1 MRKNRII
8 SLVLALLVSSPFS
21 LFADEGM
28 WLLPLLEKMNI
39 KDMQKAGLKLSAKQI
54 YDINNSSLKDA
65 IMIFGGGCT
74 AEVVSNQG
82 LVFTN
87 HHCGYSSI
95 QKLSSTEHDYLRDG
109 FWAMNLKEELPAK
122 GLTVTFIDRFID
134 VTDVMLSAQEQVKDM
149 KEAEQEQVMRQVRDS
164 LTKNAVGDNKYLNA
178 RVVSFYQG
186 NVFYVVVS
194 KTFRDIRFVGA
205 PPSSIGKFGGE
216 TDNWEWPRHTGDFS
230 VFRIYADK
238 NNNPADYSPDN
249 VPYTPKKFLSIS
261 LKGYQPGDFTMII
274 GFPGSTDRYLTSQEV
289 ISRRDVEN
297 TPRII
302 ARTAKENVWRAAMR
316 ADQKINIQYAS
327 KFASSSNYR
336 KNSIGMNETFAKLN
350 TVVRRKEEERAFK
363 EWASSTA
370 EREAK
375 YGKCIDVI
383 NELTEKQSKPYT
395 AVNYYMETLNNVEL
409 ARVASSF
416 LRIREGNKAEAFK
429 KASESF
435 YKDYSPELD
444 RQTSKVLLKTFK
456 QYVTEPSYQPAFY
469 KTIEEKFGG
478 DIDKYVDN
486 IFDNSVF
493 TSQQKA
499 VAAISQED
507 FNAQSDPIVEYVMQ
521 FSTSVLPIMTEMRK
535 DEQELAEAKR
545 TYMKGLMEMR
555 GKAPI
560 YPDANFTMRLTY
572 GKVGGYKPKDA
583 VTYDYITTLEGVMQ
597 KENPNDPEF
606 VVPSKLKELYNAK
619 DYGRYALKDGR
630 MPVCFLSNN
639 DITGGNSGSD
649 VLNAK
654 GELIGLAFDGNWEAM
669 SGDIIFEPNL
679 QRCINVDIR
688 YVLFIIDKFG
698 GATWLL
704 NEMDIK
710 S

>member
-1 MRKNRII
+1 MKKFK
-8 SLVLALLVSSPFS
+8 LLALALMLVVPFS
-21 LFADEGM
+21 AFADEGM

-39 KDMQKAGLKLSAKQI
+39 KTMKQNGCKLTAKQI

-74 AEVVSNQG
+74 AEVVSGQG

-87 HHCGYSSI
+87 HHCGYGSI

-109 FWAMNLKEELPAK
+109 FWAMNQSEELPAP

-134 VTDVMLSAQEQVKDM
+134 VTDQML
-149 KEAEQEQVMRQVRDS
+149 EAEKKAEELGGRKAEEFIRKFRDS
-164 LTKNAVGDNKYLNA
+164 LTKEAVGDNKYLNA
-178 RVVSFYQG
+178 RVYSFYQG
-186 NVFYVVVS
+186 NAYYVVVS

-238 NNNPADYSPDN
+238 DNNPADYSEDN
-249 VPYTPKKFLSIS
+249 VPYSPKKFLSIS
-261 LKGYQPGDFTMII
+261 LKGYKPGDFAMII

-289 ISRRDVEN
+289 IDRRDAQNE
-297 TPRII
+297 PRIV
-302 ARTAKENVWRAAMR
+302 ARTAKEDVWRAAMR
-316 ADQKINIQYAS
+316 ADQKTNIQYAS

-336 KNSIGMNETFAKLN
+336 KNSIGMNETFAKLG
-350 TVVRRKEEERAFK
+350 TADRRAEEEKLFN
-363 EWASSTA
+363 EWASQTPERQA
-370 EREAK
+370 E
-375 YGKCIDVI
+375 YGDCIETI
-383 NELTEKQSKPYT
+383 NKAVEKRSKPY
-395 AVNYYMETLNNVEL
+395 AALVYLMETLNNVEVL
-409 ARVASSF
+409 QPASRALRAKNAEEF
-416 LRIREGNKAEAFK
+416 LKATEN
-429 KASESF
+429 F

-444 RQTSKVLLKTFK
+444 RKTSKVLLKTFK
-456 QYVTEPSYQPAFY
+456 ENVTEPTYIPQVY
-469 KTIEEKFGG
+469 KTIDEQFGG
-478 DIDKYVDN
+478 SIDKYVDN
-486 IFDNSVF
+486 IFDKTVF
-493 TSQQKA
+493 TTKEKA
-499 VAAISQED
+499 KAALDDEN
-507 FNAQSDPIVEYVMQ
+507 FDPRKDPAVQYLME
-521 FSTSVLPIMTEMRK
+521 FSTSYRPMMEEVNQ
-535 DEQELAEAKR
+535 DSEAFAKAKK
-545 TYMKGLMEMR
+545 TYMKGLLEMN
-555 GKAPI
+555 GNNPI

-572 GKVGGYKPKDA
+572 GKVGGYAPKDA
-583 VTYDYITTLEGVMQ
+583 VTYNYYTTLDGVMQ
-597 KENPNDPEF
+597 KENPDDPEF
-606 VVPSKLKELYNAK
+606 VVPAKLKELYLAK
-619 DYGRYALKDGR
+619 DYGKYALPNGE
-630 MPVCFLSNN
+630 MPVCFLTNN

-698 GATWLL
+698 GAGYLL

-710 S
+710 Q

>member
-1 MRKNRII
+1 MKKFK
-8 SLVLALLVSSPFS
+8 LLALALTLILPLGAS
-21 LFADEGM
+21 ADEGM

-39 KDMQKAGLKLSAKQI
+39 KVMKQNGCKLTAKQI

-74 AEVVSNQG
+74 AEVVSGQG

-87 HHCGYSSI
+87 HHCGYGSI
-95 QKLSSTEHDYLRDG
+95 QKLSSTDHDYLRDG
-109 FWAMNLKEELPAK
+109 FWAMNQSEELPAP
-122 GLTVTFIDRFID
+122 GLSVTFIDRFID
-134 VTDVMLSAQEQVKDM
+134 VTDIMLIAEKKAESMEGR
-149 KEAEQEQVMRQVRDS
+149 EAEGFMRNVRDS
-164 LTKNAVGDNKYLNA
+164 LAKAAVGDDRYLSA
-178 RVVSFYQG
+178 RVVSFYEG
-186 NVFYVVVS
+186 NAYYTVVS

-238 NNNPADYSPDN
+238 DNNPAEYSKDN
-249 VPYTPKKFLSIS
+249 VPYSPKKFLSVS
-261 LKGYQPGDFTMII
+261 LKGYKPGDFAMII

-289 ISRRDVEN
+289 IDRRDAQN
-297 TPRII
+297 QPRIV
-302 ARTAKENVWRAAMR
+302 ARTAKEDVWRAAMR
-316 ADQKINIQYAS
+316 ADQKTNIQYAS

-350 TVVRRKEEERAFK
+350 TADRRAEEEKLFN
-363 EWASSTA
+363 EWASQTPERQA
-370 EREAK
+370 E
-375 YGKCIDVI
+375 YGNCIETI
-383 NELTEKQSKPYT
+383 NKAVSQRSKPY
-395 AVNYYMETLNNVEL
+395 AALVYLMETLNNVEVL
-409 ARVASSF
+409 QPASRALRAKNTEEF
-416 LRIREGNKAEAFK
+416 LKTTEN
-429 KASESF
+429 F

-444 RQTSKVLLKTFK
+444 RKTSKVLLKTFK
-456 QYVTEPSYQPAFY
+456 EQVTEPSYIPQCY
-469 KTIEEKFGG
+469 KTIDEQFGG
-478 DIDKYVDN
+478 DIDKYIDN

-493 TSQQKA
+493 TTAEKA
-499 VAAISQED
+499 TQALENKD
-507 FNAQSDPIVEYVMQ
+507 FDPRQDPAVQYLME
-521 FSTSVLPIMTEMRK
+521 FSTSYRPIMEGVNK
-535 DEQELAEAKR
+535 DSEEFNKAKK
-545 TYMKGLMEMR
+545 TYMKGLMEMN
-555 GKAPI
+555 GNNPM

-572 GKVGGYKPKDA
+572 GKVGGYAPKDA
-583 VTYDYITTLEGVMQ
+583 VEYNYYTTLEGVMQ

-606 VVPSKLKELYNAK
+606 VVPAKLKELYLAK
-619 DYGRYALKDGR
+619 DYGQYA
-630 MPVCFLSNN
+630 MPNGEMPCCFLTNN

-698 GATWLL
+698 GAGYLL

-710 S
+710 K

>member
-1 MRKNRII
+1 MKKFK
-8 SLVLALLVSSPFS
+8 LLALALMLIVPFS
-21 LFADEGM
+21 AFADEGM

-39 KDMQKAGLKLSAKQI
+39 KTMKQNGCKLTAKQI

-74 AEVVSNQG
+74 AEVVSGQG

-87 HHCGYSSI
+87 HHCGYGSI

-109 FWAMNLKEELPAK
+109 FWAMNQSEELPAP

-134 VTDVMLSAQEQVKDM
+134 VTDQML
-149 KEAEQEQVMRQVRDS
+149 EAEKKAEELGGRKAEEFIRKFRDS
-164 LTKNAVGDNKYLNA
+164 LTKEAVGDNKYLNA
-178 RVVSFYQG
+178 RVYSFYQG
-186 NVFYVVVS
+186 NAYYVVVS

-238 NNNPADYSPDN
+238 DNNPADYSEDN
-249 VPYTPKKFLSIS
+249 VPYSPKKFLSIS
-261 LKGYQPGDFTMII
+261 LKGYKPGDFAMII

-289 ISRRDVEN
+289 IDRRDAQNE
-297 TPRII
+297 PRIV
-302 ARTAKENVWRAAMR
+302 ARTAKEDVWRAAMR
-316 ADQKINIQYAS
+316 ADQKTNIQYAS

-336 KNSIGMNETFAKLN
+336 KNSIGMNETFAKLG
-350 TVVRRKEEERAFK
+350 TADRRAEEEKLFN
-363 EWASSTA
+363 EWASQTPERQA
-370 EREAK
+370 E
-375 YGKCIDVI
+375 YGDCIETI
-383 NELTEKQSKPYT
+383 NKAVEKRSKPY
-395 AVNYYMETLNNVEL
+395 AALVYLMETLNNVEVL
-409 ARVASSF
+409 QPASRALRAKNAEEF
-416 LRIREGNKAEAFK
+416 LKATEN
-429 KASESF
+429 F

-444 RQTSKVLLKTFK
+444 RKTSKVLLKTFK
-456 QYVTEPSYQPAFY
+456 ENVTEPTYIPQVY
-469 KTIEEKFGG
+469 KTIDEQFGG
-478 DIDKYVDN
+478 SIDKYVDN
-486 IFDNSVF
+486 IFDKTVF
-493 TSQQKA
+493 TTKEKA
-499 VAAISQED
+499 KAALDDEN
-507 FNAQSDPIVEYVMQ
+507 FDPRKDPAVQYLME
-521 FSTSVLPIMTEMRK
+521 FSTSYRPMMEEVNQ
-535 DEQELAEAKR
+535 DSEAFAKAKK
-545 TYMKGLMEMR
+545 TYMKGLLEMN
-555 GKAPI
+555 GNNPI

-572 GKVGGYKPKDA
+572 GKVGGYAPKDA
-583 VTYDYITTLEGVMQ
+583 VTYNYYTTLDGVMQ
-597 KENPNDPEF
+597 KENPDDPEF
-606 VVPSKLKELYNAK
+606 VVPAKLKELYLAK
-619 DYGRYALKDGR
+619 DYGKYALPSGE
-630 MPVCFLSNN
+630 MPVCFLTNN

-698 GATWLL
+698 GAGYLL

-710 S
+710 Q

>member
-1 MRKNRII
+1 MKKFK
-8 SLVLALLVSSPFS
+8 LLALALMLVVPFS
-21 LFADEGM
+21 AFADEGM

-39 KDMQKAGLKLSAKQI
+39 KTMKQNGCKLTAKQI

-74 AEVVSNQG
+74 AEVVSGQG

-87 HHCGYSSI
+87 HHCGYGSI

-109 FWAMNLKEELPAK
+109 FWAMNQSEELPAP

-134 VTDVMLSAQEQVKDM
+134 VTDQML
-149 KEAEQEQVMRQVRDS
+149 EAEKKAEELGGGKAEEFIRKFRDS
-164 LTKNAVGDNKYLNA
+164 LTKEAVGDNKYLNA
-178 RVVSFYQG
+178 RVYSFYQG
-186 NVFYVVVS
+186 NAYYVVVS

-238 NNNPADYSPDN
+238 DNNPADYSEDN
-249 VPYTPKKFLSIS
+249 VPYSPKKFLSIS
-261 LKGYQPGDFTMII
+261 LKGYKPGDFAMII

-289 ISRRDVEN
+289 IDRRDAQNE
-297 TPRII
+297 PRIV
-302 ARTAKENVWRAAMR
+302 ARTAKEDVWRAAMR
-316 ADQKINIQYAS
+316 ADQKTNIQYAS

-336 KNSIGMNETFAKLN
+336 KNSIGMNETFAKLG
-350 TVVRRKEEERAFK
+350 TADRRAEEEKLFN
-363 EWASSTA
+363 EWASQTPERQA
-370 EREAK
+370 E
-375 YGKCIDVI
+375 YGDCIETI
-383 NELTEKQSKPYT
+383 NKAVEKRSKPY
-395 AVNYYMETLNNVEL
+395 AALVYLMETLNNVEVL
-409 ARVASSF
+409 QPASRALRAKNAEEF
-416 LRIREGNKAEAFK
+416 LKATEN
-429 KASESF
+429 F

-444 RQTSKVLLKTFK
+444 RKTSKVLLKTFK
-456 QYVTEPSYQPAFY
+456 ENVTEPTYIPQVY
-469 KTIEEKFGG
+469 KTIDEQFGG
-478 DIDKYVDN
+478 SIDKYVDN
-486 IFDNSVF
+486 IFDKTVF
-493 TSQQKA
+493 TTKEKA
-499 VAAISQED
+499 KAALDDEN
-507 FNAQSDPIVEYVMQ
+507 FDPRKDPAVQYLME
-521 FSTSVLPIMTEMRK
+521 FSTSYRPMMEEVNQ
-535 DEQELAEAKR
+535 DSEAFAKAKK
-545 TYMKGLMEMR
+545 TYMKGLLEMN
-555 GKAPI
+555 GNNPI

-572 GKVGGYKPKDA
+572 GKVGGYAPKDA
-583 VTYDYITTLEGVMQ
+583 VTYNYYTTLDGVMQ
-597 KENPNDPEF
+597 KENPDDPEF
-606 VVPSKLKELYNAK
+606 VVPAKLKELYLAK
-619 DYGRYALKDGR
+619 DYGKYALPSGE
-630 MPVCFLSNN
+630 MPVCFLTNN

-698 GATWLL
+698 GAGYLL

-710 S
+710 Q